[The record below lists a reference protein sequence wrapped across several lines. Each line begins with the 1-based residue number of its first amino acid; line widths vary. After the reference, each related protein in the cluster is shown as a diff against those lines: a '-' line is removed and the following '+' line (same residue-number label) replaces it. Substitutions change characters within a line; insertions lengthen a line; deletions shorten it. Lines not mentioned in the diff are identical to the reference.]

1 MTLNAVKMVLQELA
15 AFHASGHHFIKTYS
29 GGLDALAKEY
39 PLTFT
44 EDFFNGNDM
53 GEVMAKQFFD
63 MTVTMFGS
71 TVLVCKKYGSQEL
84 ASKMAEY
91 HKKVKDVMGAM
102 FTNKW
107 KMSFVT
113 HGDAWYNNF
122 LYR

>member
-1 MTLNAVKMVLQELA
+1 MVLQALA
-15 AFHASGHHFIKTYS
+15 AFHASGHHFIKTYP
-29 GGLDALAKEY
+29 GGNDALAREY

-44 EDFFNGNDM
+44 EDFFNQNDM
-53 GEVMAKQFFD
+53 GEEMAKQFFE

-71 TVLVCKKYGSQEL
+71 TVLVCKKYGSPEL
-84 ASKMAEY
+84 AAKMVEY
-91 HKKVKDVMGAM
+91 HKTVKDVMGAL

-107 KMSFVT
+107 KMSFVV